1 MCGKWALNI
10 QHWIMKLQN
19 YVLSTHRWIS
29 NVSEPKLEHPARNYE
44 TSAELNPKTSALK
57 IEYSAQNYETS
68 AELNPK
74 ASALKWV
81 ESTQSWI
88 LLMFQCWVWIFRTEV
103 GRVRT
108 KFSVPRVE
116 FLRFQSWVGSAQNWR
131 LFLISNQLRVFR
143 GLDTLL
149 CWRLTLSYIRCH

>member
-1 MCGKWALNI
+1 
-10 QHWIMKLQN
+10 
-19 YVLSTHRWIS
+19 
-29 NVSEPKLEHPARNYE
+29 
-44 TSAELNPKTSALK
+44 
-57 IEYSAQNYETS
+57 
-68 AELNPK
+68 
-74 ASALKWV
+74 
-81 ESTQSWI
+81 
-88 LLMFQCWVWIFRTEV
+88 MFQCWVWIFRTEV

-149 CWRLTLSYIRCH
+149 CWRLFPISDVIKGSFVVSMSWRRLFHVSDVMLRTLCAFDAVLTTLSCIWCNFEDLPNPRWHFCVSDVILGIFRALDIMVFSHFHKLSNITCKL